1 MQNYLLKKLAI
12 NVRSSNNYYCHHIF
26 GSVTQGIGI
35 YVQHVESCPS
45 KKISGEGFDFML
57 QCKCSPA
64 TLPLVEEKLKAVGAT
79 SIAVNLLRDRIPA
92 QIEYHSMNHHSLI
105 LHVFRK
111 LYFFPQIVPPFPRTK
126 KNLDVFADMVLDGW
140 EILQADHPVSNY
152 FENSNYET
160 MKTFTLY

>member
-1 MQNYLLKKLAI
+1 MQSYVLKKLTI
-12 NVRSSNNYYCHHIF
+12 NVWSSNNYTCHHMS

-45 KKISGEGFDFML
+45 KKIPGEGFDFML

-92 QIEYHSMNHHSLI
+92 QIEYHSMNHHSFMI
-105 LHVFRK
+105 ACFQEVVF
-111 LYFFPQIVPPFPRTK
+111 IPP
-126 KNLDVFADMVLDGW
+126 
-140 EILQADHPVSNY
+140 
-152 FENSNYET
+152 NSSSLST
-160 MKTFTLY
+160 DQKRPGCFC